1 MNEYVL
7 TIDAGTTS
15 IRCILFDRMDDIVSM
30 SQRPITQYYPEP
42 GWVEQDPME
51 LIDLVR
57 RTISECMS
65 VADPKDCVSIC
76 ITI

>member
-51 LIDLVR
+51 LIDLGLFRNACPLPIQRIV
-57 RTISECMS
+57 C
-65 VADPKDCVSIC
+65 P
-76 ITI
+76 